1 MRAARFIA
9 LLLLIDSTAI
19 LHAEVRAD
27 QKDKVQFE
35 GIMGR
40 MINLFGGK
48 ATREGVTET
57 VIVKGNRQRTI
68 KDTNSQI
75 VDLDEEKIYDIDM
88 KNKSYKVTTFAELR
102 RRMEDARQKAKEQAP
117 EPAEPSA
124 KSQKAP
130 DIQVD
135 FNLKPSGQQ
144 KNINGY
150 DCRELVMTVSVHEKG
165 KPLEQ
170 GGMILTAH
178 DWIAPKIAAMK
189 EIDDFNL
196 RFYQKLAGP
205 YGFGDPEQMAAAM
218 AANPFMKDAI
228 EKFQKEAANLDGT
241 SMLLNMT
248 VEIAAPPEESAELQK
263 AQEREPK
270 ADITSVRGVL
280 GGLGRRIGR
289 KKEDEKK
296 DEAQAP
302 TTPGRLGLM
311 SMNHELVKISTDVSA
326 ADLAIPEGFKERKN

>member
-9 LLLLIDSTAI
+9 LLLLISSTAI
-19 LHAEVRAD
+19 LHAEVKAD
-27 QKDKVQFE
+27 QKDRVQFE

-48 ATREGVTET
+48 ATHEGVIQT
-57 VIVKGNRQRTI
+57 VAVKGNRKRTI
-68 KDTNSQI
+68 TDTNSQI
-75 VDLDEEKIYDIDM
+75 VDLDEEKIYEIDM
-88 KNKSYKVTTFAELR
+88 KNKTYRVMTFAELR
-102 RRMEDARQKAKEQAP
+102 RRMEEARQKAKEQSPP
-117 EPAEPSA
+117 EAAEPSG
-124 KSQKAP
+124 KSQKTP
-130 DIQVD
+130 DIQID

-150 DCRELVMTVSVHEKG
+150 DCRELVMTISVHEKG

-170 GGMILTAH
+170 GGMVLTAH

-189 EIDDFNL
+189 EIDDFTL

-205 YGFGDPEQMAAAM
+205 YGFGDPEQMAAVM

-241 SMLLNMT
+241 SILLNMT
-248 VEIAAPPEESAELQK
+248 VEVAAPPEESAQLQK
-263 AQEREPK
+263 VQEREPK
-270 ADITSVRGVL
+270 TDITSVRGVL

-289 KKEDEKK
+289 KNDEKK
-296 DEAQAP
+296 EEPQTA
-302 TTPGRLGLM
+302 TPGRVGLM
-311 SMNHELVKISTDVSA
+311 SMNHELVRISTDVSD
-326 ADLAIPEGFKERKN
+326 ADLAIPAGFKETGK